1 MGGVTCVACCCCCGT
16 AVAESLEPSASNLWE
31 YVCVCV
37 SKDQGGKAI
46 LLVCTCT
53 CMSVVRCHNFSAY
66 NIRYSE
72 YLLLQ
77 RNKLD

>member
-1 MGGVTCVACCCCCGT
+1 MWLAAVVVGQLERRASGPLLVTCGNT
-16 AVAESLEPSASNLWE
+16 
-31 YVCVCV
+31 CVCV
-37 SKDQGGKAI
+37 SKDQGGEAI

-53 CMSVVRCHNFSAY
+53 CMPAVRCHNFSAY